1 MEAKMKRSVSIL
13 VGVVL
18 LTAVAFAQDGG
29 KKKDKDSAK
38 AAKAEKVTMK
48 GYLMDKMC
56 ASGHMDDLATMSP
69 EHTTAC
75 ALKCAPTGDGLG
87 VVSEGKF
94 YAFDAKGA
102 KKAMSLAKKSKTE
115 KGLMVE
121 VTGTVN
127 GDQFMVSSIQ
137 EVKTA
142 APATT

>member
-1 MEAKMKRSVSIL
+1 MEARMNRVVSIM
-13 VGVVL
+13 VGLVL

-29 KKKDKDSAK
+29 KKKDQDKGT
-38 AAKAEKVTMK
+38 KAEKVTMK

-56 ASGHMDDLATMSP
+56 ASGHMDDLGTMSP

-94 YAFDAKGA
+94 YAFDAKGS
-102 KKAMSLAKKSKTE
+102 KKAASLAKKSKTE

-127 GDQFMVSSIQ
+127 GDQCMVSSIQ
-137 EVKTA
+137 EV
-142 APATT
+142 